1 MRHLAHRIALNEV
14 TEKGHFED
22 QPDNHV
28 EFFYRAMGKSLIL
41 EGEQKLRDHRGRNF
55 THPVIAQR
63 GVDPV
68 IEVEDCA
75 QCECNVAEPPD
86 CLCTAET
93 GADVSPAARRC

>member
-1 MRHLAHRIALNEV
+1 MQ
-14 TEKGHFED
+14 KGHFEN

-28 EFFYRAMGKSLIL
+28 DFFCRAEGKSLFL
-41 EGEQKLRDHRGRNF
+41 KGEQKLRDHRGRNF

-63 GVDPV
+63 GIDPV